1 VSHPSDREDTTWYKR
16 GDVAI
21 EVEDTAV
28 GREISLY
35 ERWEG
40 EWKRQFT
47 MPATVAREYFILFD
61 EIFPEE

>member
-1 VSHPSDREDTTWYKR
+1 MTDPKDRKDATWHKR

-21 EVEDTAV
+21 LVEDTEV

-35 ERWEG
+35 ERWED
-40 EWKRQFT
+40 EWERQFT
-47 MPATVAREYFILFD
+47 MPVTVAREYFALFD